1 MFIRRNGLKKKTEN
15 IHLLYSGKERINK
28 AVAAI
33 VLGILVNLAL
43 FAVKLYIGLSSN
55 SLSVMTDAV
64 NNLSDSLGF
73 IIAAAGFSFLRKKA
87 AGEMVYGYGRVEYLA
102 DFVIAT
108 VVCIVGASFLY
119 LAVERFV
126 LPYLLVF
133 TWNYF
138 AIIAS
143 TVVVKILLGLFF
155 RFFNKRVDSGV
166 LKGASLDSFTDAGVT
181 TMSLIGFSLNRYAN
195 LRLDAVFGLIIG
207 VIMLINGIKLLIS
220 AAKKILGEKIS
231 SDREREIREI
241 CLSHDEVAEI
251 KSLSLHDYGAENK
264 QLVLELIFTKE
275 ETFDIID
282 KVIGEITETLSEKFR
297 YDTKICLSRR
307 QNETQS

>member
-1 MFIRRNGLKKKTEN
+1 MKKKTEN

-55 SLSVMTDAV
+55 SLSVLTDAV
-64 NNLSDSLGF
+64 NNLSDSVSF
-73 IIAAAGFSFLRKKA
+73 IIAAVGFSFLRRKA
-87 AGEMVYGYGRVEYLA
+87 QGEMVYGYGRAEYLA
-102 DFVIAT
+102 DFVMAA

-133 TWNYF
+133 TWSYF

-143 TVVVKILLGLFF
+143 TVVVKILLGVFF
-155 RFFNKRVDSGV
+155 RFCNKRVDSGV

-231 SDREREIREI
+231 SHREREIREI

>member
-1 MFIRRNGLKKKTEN
+1 MKKKTERVCV
-15 IHLLYSGKERINK
+15 LYSGKERINK

-33 VLGILVNLAL
+33 IVGVGVNFAL
-43 FAVKLYIGLSSN
+43 FIVKLYIGLSSN
-55 SLSVMTDAV
+55 SLAILTDAV
-64 NNLSDSLGF
+64 NNLSDSLSF
-73 IIAAAGFSFLRKKA
+73 LIAAVGFSFLRKKA
-87 AGEMVYGYGRVEYLA
+87 KGEMVYGYGRAEYLA
-102 DFVIAT
+102 DFVIAAA
-108 VVCIVGASFLY
+108 VCIVGASFLY

-133 TWNYF
+133 TWSYF
-138 AIIAS
+138 AIIAA

-207 VIMLINGIKLLIS
+207 VIMLVNGIKLLIS

-231 SDREREIREI
+231 SDKEREIKEI
-241 CLSHDEVAEI
+241 CLSYDEVEEV

-282 KVIGEITETLSEKFR
+282 KVVGELTEKISEKFR

>member
-1 MFIRRNGLKKKTEN
+1 MKQNKIKELE
-15 IHLLYSGKERINK
+15 LYCGKERVNK
-28 AVAAI
+28 ALAAI
-33 VLGILVNLAL
+33 SVGVAVNFIL
-43 FAVKLYIGLSSN
+43 FIVKIYIGLSSN
-55 SLSVMTDAV
+55 SLAVMTDAV
-64 NNLSDSLGF
+64 NNLSDSLSF
-73 IIAAAGFSFLRKKA
+73 VIAAVGFSFLRKKA
-87 AGEMVYGYGRVEYLA
+87 AGEMVYGYGRIEYLA

-166 LKGASLDSFTDAGVT
+166 LKGASLDSFIDAGVT

-231 SDREREIREI
+231 SEREREIKEI
-241 CLSHDEVAEI
+241 CLAYAGVAEV
-251 KSLSLHDYGAENK
+251 KSISLHDYGAENK

-282 KVIGEITETLSEKFR
+282 KVVGELTEIISEKFR